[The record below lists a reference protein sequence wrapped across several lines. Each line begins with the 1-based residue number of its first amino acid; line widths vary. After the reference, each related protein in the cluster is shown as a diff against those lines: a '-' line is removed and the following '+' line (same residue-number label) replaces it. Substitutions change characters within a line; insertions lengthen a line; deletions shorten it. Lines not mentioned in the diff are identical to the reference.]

1 MRRGCIYTYAHACMC
16 VCACLRICVCKRTR
30 ARRWVGLVISLV
42 FCDDDVFRVFRG
54 MPRAALIV
62 TELGP
67 RATLVRMRAVAL
79 AFSPRVSHPSI
90 PLRLSSLSS
99 CPVLMQ
105 HGATTPCR
113 AQRGRRARLSLGQV
127 DGYPAA
133 ITPRLHTHDRAHM
146 HTRKCTHIHAYMHLG
161 YTSYICERCGPGASL

>member
-1 MRRGCIYTYAHACMC
+1 MC
-16 VCACLRICVCKRTR
+16 VCVRGVCKRTR

-90 PLRLSSLSS
+90 SLRLSSLSS
-99 CPVLMQ
+99 CPVLVQ
-105 HGATTPCR
+105 RGATMPCR
-113 AQRGRRARLSLGQV
+113 PQRGRRARALTRAGGWLPRG
-127 DGYPAA
+127 DNTA
-133 ITPRLHTHDRAHM
+133 IAHARSRAHAR
-146 HTRKCTHIHAYMHLG
+146 TQVRTYTHNTHLG
-161 YTSYICERCGPGASL
+161 YASYICERCGPSASL